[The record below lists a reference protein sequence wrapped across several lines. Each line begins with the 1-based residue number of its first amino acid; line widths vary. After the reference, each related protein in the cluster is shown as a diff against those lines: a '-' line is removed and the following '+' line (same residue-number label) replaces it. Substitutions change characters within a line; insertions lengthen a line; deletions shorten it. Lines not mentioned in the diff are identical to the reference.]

1 VEKLLMRLDPWNN
14 NAITASTCYT
24 ALVPGLSEV
33 AEGMKS
39 LTHGRTSKEKVLG
52 GVGHGELWN
61 VSYEGRNF
69 KGRARRG
76 NAPPSR
82 RELLRDD

>member
-1 VEKLLMRLDPWNN
+1 
-14 NAITASTCYT
+14 
-24 ALVPGLSEV
+24 
-33 AEGMKS
+33 MKS